1 MKLTKSFKKSVSLIL
16 SAILILSLFSVAA
29 VSASAVSSGDIIYF
43 EKPDSW
49 SDNIYIYY
57 WEGSPKPSGLQDY
70 KMESVG
76 GNIYKYTAKAS
87 FSEFLFNDGTH
98 QTVNVTLPASGKMC
112 RVLSTGR
119 NNDWGNFCNDATWVD
134 FEQQSIGLSVGASP
148 KNCDFVGSI
157 EVASLI
163 AIINNPTQGCFQCGS
178 FLAVCGLV
186 VFTRIVGPLSKS
198 KGCRKHQKC
207 CNHHEWSIPFHKLC
221 CFKFVL

>member
-1 MKLTKSFKKSVSLIL
+1 MVQVGVHRHNLSSKPAVWHRVLAIVILAFLITTTC
-16 SAILILSLFSVAA
+16 ILISTKFHFALIGIHIPNLSIRLRIRRLE
-29 VSASAVSSGDIIYF
+29 VS
-43 EKPDSW
+43 P
-49 SDNIYIYY
+49 
-57 WEGSPKPSGLQDY
+57 Q
-70 KMESVG
+70 
-76 GNIYKYTAKAS
+76 
-87 FSEFLFNDGTH
+87 
-98 QTVNVTLPASGKMC
+98 
-112 RVLSTGR
+112 R
-119 NNDWGNFCNDATWVD
+119 
-134 FEQQSIGLSVGASP
+134 
-148 KNCDFVGSI
+148 FVGSI